1 MLPGGCYNQS
11 QSLSRSRSLSLSLSR
26 SLAHSLSLSLA
37 FALSLSLSLARS
49 HSLTLSRFRSRS
61 LSLSLIRA
69 RSLSLAL
76 SLSLSLLTLQNT
88 FTQQTCTGRTVPLEG
103 IACLTRRESIAAA
116 TEFATSG
123 MEQSGM
129 LGGSSGPA
137 LFGGRV
143 SSSPITKR
151 PDGNFSYNKKNSP
164 CNTAKCQTISSHHPK
179 GASRHVDS
187 ALAMT
192 SKQPLVPE
200 R

>member
-1 MLPGGCYNQS
+1 MLPGGCYNPS
-11 QSLSRSRSLSLSLSR
+11 QSRAR
-26 SLAHSLSLSLA
+26 
-37 FALSLSLSLARS
+37 ALSPPP
-49 HSLTLSRFRSRS
+49 SR
-61 LSLSLIRA
+61 A
-69 RSLSLAL
+69 
-76 SLSLSLLTLQNT
+76 LSLSLLTLQNT

-164 CNTAKCQTISSHHPK
+164 CTLLNAQPSVRITRKEHRGMLRQRTCDDIKAATGP
-179 GASRHVDS
+179 GTLASQRMRWFS
-187 ALAMT
+187 G
-192 SKQPLVPE
+192 